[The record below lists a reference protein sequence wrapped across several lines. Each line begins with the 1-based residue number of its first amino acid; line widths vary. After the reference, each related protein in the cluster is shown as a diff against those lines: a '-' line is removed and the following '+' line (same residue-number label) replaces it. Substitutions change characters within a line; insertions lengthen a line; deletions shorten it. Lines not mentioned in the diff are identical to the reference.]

1 MDVVSTAA
9 VDGDVTYQGRGDEEE
24 GIALARKRLDE
35 VTRMLKG
42 EGVKPKNVIS
52 ESKVESDSQ
61 YGPRVTLWPLDRD
74 PQNTAMH
81 ETGHMYGLGDEIESE
96 GREIDPAYAEL
107 VMDQT
112 GEVIE
117 RGPANDSLMSAGDTV
132 EPMHD
137 APFLAALKSI
147 TGSEE
152 WSL

>member
-1 MDVVSTAA
+1 MQRVS
-9 VDGDVTYQGRGDEEE
+9 
-24 GIALARKRLDE
+24 
-35 VTRMLKG
+35 
-42 EGVKPKNVIS
+42 
-52 ESKVESDSQ
+52 
-61 YGPRVTLWPLDRD
+61 LWPLDRD
-74 PQNTAMH
+74 PQNGAMH

-117 RGPANDSLMSAGDTV
+117 RGPPTDSLMSTGATV
-132 EPMHD
+132 EPIHY

-147 TGSEE
+147 TGRED